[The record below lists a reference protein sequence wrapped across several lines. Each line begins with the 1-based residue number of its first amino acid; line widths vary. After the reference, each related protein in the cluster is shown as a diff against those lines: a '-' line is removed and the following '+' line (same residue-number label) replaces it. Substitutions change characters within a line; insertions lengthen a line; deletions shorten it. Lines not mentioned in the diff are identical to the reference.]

1 LGYAA
6 RPPNQGNLASAAS
19 EGADTVGNIEIRFM
33 DNLVVSNVLHRKTRT
48 VMSAAGVSLG
58 VILVVM
64 TVGLVHGFFNE
75 QARRNG
81 ALTAEIIMSAPGTTF
96 GLDLSPT
103 LSIPI
108 QIAGEIRGMEGV
120 AAVVP
125 IGRFYRG
132 RLVDGIDYESYTRV
146 SNMHIVRGR
155 PVVSGDEAMIDSF
168 LERTKHL
175 SVGDQVEVFDRPFR
189 IVGVYEPESLGRIK
203 VPLSTLQGFSNAS
216 GLCSSLLVKVS
227 DPSQQEDVAARIRE
241 RYPDHGFFLTRD
253 LPALYA
259 GGTPALQTFLKVVVA
274 LSIIVST
281 LVILLTMYTTVTERT
296 RQIGVL
302 KSLGATRPWIAFE
315 IQKEAMLIS
324 LFGVLAGFAISA
336 VGKIVLVRVTP
347 LNIDLEPI
355 WLLYALG
362 LGIVSGAFGAL
373 YPAVRASGLDPVK
386 ALSYE

>member
-1 LGYAA
+1 
-6 RPPNQGNLASAAS
+6 
-19 EGADTVGNIEIRFM
+19 M

-75 QARRNG
+75 QARRNA

-108 QIAGEIRGMEGV
+108 HIAGEIRGMDGV

-146 SNMHIVRGR
+146 SNMHVVRGR
-155 PVVSGDEAMIDSF
+155 PVASGDEAMIDSF

-189 IVGVYEPESLGRIK
+189 IVGVH
-203 VPLSTLQGFSNAS
+203 
-216 GLCSSLLVKVS
+216 SSVLFKCIGPVL
-227 DPSQQEDVAARIRE
+227 VAAC
-241 RYPDHGFFLTRD
+241 
-253 LPALYA
+253 
-259 GGTPALQTFLKVVVA
+259 
-274 LSIIVST
+274 
-281 LVILLTMYTTVTERT
+281 
-296 RQIGVL
+296 
-302 KSLGATRPWIAFE
+302 
-315 IQKEAMLIS
+315 
-324 LFGVLAGFAISA
+324 
-336 VGKIVLVRVTP
+336 
-347 LNIDLEPI
+347 
-355 WLLYALG
+355 
-362 LGIVSGAFGAL
+362 
-373 YPAVRASGLDPVK
+373 
-386 ALSYE
+386 